1 MLLCPNA
8 VQFSPFV
15 CVTDTTLHT
24 SADQNAEVS
33 IQVTTM
39 LSFHKMPKPSGPYAS
54 VV

>member
-24 SADQNAEVS
+24 SADQNAEV
-33 IQVTTM
+33 
-39 LSFHKMPKPSGPYAS
+39 FHTSERHVIFS
-54 VV
+54 